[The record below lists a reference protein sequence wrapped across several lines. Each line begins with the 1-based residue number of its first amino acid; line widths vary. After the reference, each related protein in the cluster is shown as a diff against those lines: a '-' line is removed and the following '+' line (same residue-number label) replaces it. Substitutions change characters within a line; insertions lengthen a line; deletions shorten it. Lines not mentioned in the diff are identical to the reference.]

1 MLTWSSVYLINYNNN
16 EIQFM
21 KLVFLRHKHAA
32 SDVTPLQFFF
42 SLLWDVK
49 PGISYVKNTK

>member
-1 MLTWSSVYLINYNNN
+1 
-16 EIQFM
+16 M
-21 KLVFLRHKHAA
+21 KLFFLRHKHAA